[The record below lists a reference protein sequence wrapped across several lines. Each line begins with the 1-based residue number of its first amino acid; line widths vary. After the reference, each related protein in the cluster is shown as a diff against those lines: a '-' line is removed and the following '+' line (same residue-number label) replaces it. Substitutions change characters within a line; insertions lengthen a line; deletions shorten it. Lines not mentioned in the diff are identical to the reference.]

1 MAQVSPS
8 VLEED
13 YFKGRGTAPWA
24 AFIRSSGQFLST
36 GRPSPGENQKVLQT
50 TWKAYRQA
58 DVRVWRGPQDG
69 LYPGRL
75 SAEGG
80 DPPLDFK

>member
-13 YFKGRGTAPWA
+13 YFKGHGTAPRA

-58 DVRVWRGPQDG
+58 DVKSVEGPS
-69 LYPGRL
+69 GRL
-75 SAEGG
+75 VPREAERRGWG
-80 DPPLDFK
+80 STAGL